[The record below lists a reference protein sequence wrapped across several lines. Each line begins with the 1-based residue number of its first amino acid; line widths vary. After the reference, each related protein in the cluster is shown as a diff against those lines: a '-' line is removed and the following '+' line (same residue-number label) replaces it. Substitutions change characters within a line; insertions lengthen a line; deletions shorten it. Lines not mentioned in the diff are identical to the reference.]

1 MNALTALSPEADLGA
16 LMLASERKAGKVSK
30 LPVGKAIVFGAAVID
45 RVKWRIKVLDLV
57 AALEGKEPQNRTQL
71 GWALGCHKETA
82 AARADE
88 AIRQGMVR
96 RIKAKGHSDKNP
108 IFVYAIGKGGNT

>member
-1 MNALTALSPEADLGA
+1 MTALTATNLEADLGA
-16 LMLASERKAGKVSK
+16 LMLAAERKAGKVSK
-30 LPVGKAIVFGAAVID
+30 FPVGKAIVFGAAVID

-82 AARADE
+82 AAHADE

-108 IFVYAIGKGGNT
+108 IFVYAIGKRGHD